1 MRSYLSI
8 CFISHLGVSLKRR
21 RWRLLVLIIP
31 IALLVGSM
39 TTNTYGSAK
48 LFEPP
53 SNFSQFTEKIKS
65 ATYEINCNR
74 QWLGSGWG
82 LKLEDQYFVVTAE
95 HVITD
100 CIDEGRIY
108 ARRHGGAPF
117 ELRLI
122 SYDGRYWTESPGNYR
137 DIALLKAQSPISV
150 FSVQSELPILGQW
163 LAAAGFPSDSRANQN
178 LFVNLGTITSVSDD
192 GLFVT
197 DAAINYGNS
206 GGPIVNSRGEVVGTV
221 FASAPEQ
228 KYVNISFIQSLLLHC
243 RVVFECV
250 DGKLDQIATKKPLA
264 FRSDAR

>member
-1 MRSYLSI
+1 MRSYLSS

-21 RWRLLVLIIP
+21 RWRLTILIIP

-39 TTNTYGSAK
+39 TTNTYESAK

-65 ATYEINCNR
+65 ATYEINCNK

-82 LKLEDQYFVVTAE
+82 LKLEDHYYVVTAE

-137 DIALLKAQSPISV
+137 DLALLKAGLPIAV
-150 FSVQSELPILGQW
+150 LSVQRESAILGQW
-163 LAAAGFPSDSRANQN
+163 VAAAGFPGDSRASEN
-178 LFVNLGTITSVSDD
+178 LFVNLGTVTSISDD
-192 GLFVT
+192 GLFTT
-197 DAAINYGNS
+197 DASINYGNS
-206 GGPIVNSRGEVVGTV
+206 GGPLMNSRGEVVGTV
-221 FASAPEQ
+221 FASAPEE
-228 KYVNISFIQSLLLHC
+228 KYVNISFIQGVGLHC
-243 RVVFECV
+243 QVVFQCANESFSYE
-250 DGKLDQIATKKPLA
+250 LTKNPLS
-264 FRSDAR
+264 FKGN